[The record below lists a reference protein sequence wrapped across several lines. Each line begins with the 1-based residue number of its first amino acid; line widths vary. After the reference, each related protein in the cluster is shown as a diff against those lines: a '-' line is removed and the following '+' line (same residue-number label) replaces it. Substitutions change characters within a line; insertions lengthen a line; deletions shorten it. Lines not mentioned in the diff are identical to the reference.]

1 MSQTSQAINKHKNR
15 EFYLEQHDATEARI
29 RLRETNAERQAP
41 AQPLDLREHQRIEH
55 VLTKN
60 KKAKNKRASDEVS
73 RARTLAYR
81 ARRRTPLASVAG
93 KLTKADLVE
102 FPSQKT
108 VYAVLSNGRALL
120 VRNLL
125 GLNLKKAA

>member
-1 MSQTSQAINKHKNR
+1 M
-15 EFYLEQHDATEARI
+15 
-29 RLRETNAERQAP
+29 
-41 AQPLDLREHQRIEH
+41 
-55 VLTKN
+55 
-60 KKAKNKRASDEVS
+60 S

-108 VYAVLSNGRALL
+108 VYAVLSNGTRLN
-120 VRNLL
+120 VNRGHQNPFIRNLL